1 MEIKRASIFDF
12 SHVCALLVRMH
23 NEADFELSNID
34 PEKFSNSVLKMINN
48 GIVLVAFEEGRMIG
62 SIGGLKSS
70 EWWSTEPVLGDL
82 WFYVE
87 PESRKTKAAL
97 NLVKEFMS
105 YGEGMSIKLG
115 HIYGGDLD
123 RKNNFFERLG
133 LKKAG
138 SSYFLEAG

>member
-87 PESRKTKAAL
+87 PESRKTRAAL

-133 LKKAG
+133 LSG
-138 SSYFLEAG
+138 S